1 MSEQKRRLVH
11 NHGATQYELLIDGVQ
26 AGYLDYELAGEL
38 VVMHTTFICED
49 FKSQGLGGSIVEA
62 ALQDVRAQGRK
73 VVPRCPFVQAY
84 INKHPEYRDLIA

>member
-38 VVMHTTFICED
+38 VVMHTTFISED
-49 FKSQGLGGSIVEA
+49 FKGQGLGSSIVEV
-62 ALQDVRAQGRK
+62 ALQDARANGRK
-73 VVPRCPFVQAY
+73 VVARCPFVQAY
-84 INKHPEYRDLIA
+84 LAKHPEYNEILA